1 MTVVVA
7 IPRELLLALRQLRR
21 ARGALVTLTMAVALS
36 VGTNVA
42 VAFLVYHELRPA
54 TLASD
59 PDRLFII
66 RTAGGGT
73 VPPPDSPDVVTDLRL
88 SLRDYADLAA
98 EPGAFQTIGGFN
110 ADTVAVMTGADR
122 GRSVCRVF
130 VLPGTLDALGVR
142 PAMGRSLDARD
153 FEPNALPVTL
163 LGYEVWQRY
172 FLADPEIVGRSIRL
186 DDQPFTVAGVLPRGV
201 ADLVLQRRALFD
213 AASPHLCLVTPFV
226 PGLSGYANRLHDYL
240 RGSRDAPWLHVVG
253 RLCPEAT
260 ESQAAAQLQSRSAV
274 LRSQSTTRTPA
285 WALRLTPFRSWH
297 TGPVRPVLLLL
308 AAAAFLT
315 ILVAVSNVSAL
326 ITAETARRANE
337 FGLRFAVGARFTS
350 LAAVIVLR
358 GFLWCLPGAVVGTL
372 CAVAIVNRLRSPA
385 VGTLTAADQL
395 GELAVFFLPGAL
407 TITIVLIA
415 AGVAARQLR
424 ESSLVDSLRQGGQWS
439 SGSGRR
445 LVAAFLLFQTSAGV
459 SLALGSAVLIRT
471 MWTIA
476 GRDPGF
482 DRERGFIVEL
492 RVPRSRYPDLLS
504 QREFY
509 GRALA
514 RVQAVQ
520 GIAAAGISSSP
531 PLASAASSISGAALV
546 GDDGTRRLPGVL
558 AAQFVTAGYFEALGV
573 RLLRGRFLTL
583 QDERERSGIVVDE
596 SFWRRHLTSGDSLST
611 SLRFGRDTMAIVG
624 VVANTGEPGGTLSP
638 DGHGDE
644 GTVFLPFSAFT
655 SAPTWAF
662 LVARLS
668 SSDARAMDAVVR
680 DVAAIDPSVLVGDP
694 VTFTSLLARRFATH
708 RRLTVL
714 FTMMTI
720 VILLLA
726 ATSISAA
733 LHEAV
738 SMRTNEIAV
747 RYCLGANARQIALL
761 MLKSIGLPA
770 SAGLALGTLFGVLF
784 VRVLSSSLE
793 GVATIDLSTSTLVV
807 LLSAMGGLMASVA
820 PIRRALRVN
829 PASIVRHE

>member
-1 MTVVVA
+1 VIT
-7 IPRELLLALRQLRR
+7 IHRELLLALRQLRR
-21 ARGALVTLTMAVALS
+21 AGGALVTLTMAVALS

-59 PDRLFII
+59 LDRLFII
-66 RTAGGGT
+66 RSAGGGI
-73 VPPPDSPDVVTDLRL
+73 VPPPDSSDVVTDLRL
-88 SLRDYADLAA
+88 SLRDYEDLAA
-98 EPGAFQTIGGFN
+98 DPGAFQTIGGFN
-110 ADTVAVMTGADR
+110 ADIIAVMTGADR

-130 VLPGTLDALGVR
+130 VLPGTLDAFGVR
-142 PAMGRSLDARD
+142 PAIGRPLDARD
-153 FEPNALPVTL
+153 FEPNAVPVAL

-172 FLADPEIVGRSIRL
+172 FLADPAIVGRPIRL
-186 DDQPFTVAGVLPRGV
+186 DDQPFTVAGVLPQG
-201 ADLVLQRRALFD
+201 ATDLVRQRRALFD
-213 AASPHLCLVTPFV
+213 GASPYLCIVTPFV

-240 RGSRDAPWLHVVG
+240 RGSREAPWLDVVA
-253 RLCPEAT
+253 RLRPDAT
-260 ESQAAAQLQSRSAV
+260 EAQAVAQLQSRSAV
-274 LRSQSTTRTPA
+274 LRSQSTARTPA
-285 WALRLTPFRSWH
+285 WALGLTPFRTWH

-326 ITAETARRANE
+326 ITAETARRAGE
-337 FGLRFAVGARFTS
+337 FGLRFAVGARFRS
-350 LAAVIVLR
+350 LATVVVLR

-372 CAVAIVNRLRSPA
+372 CAVAIVNRLRSAA
-385 VGTLTAADQL
+385 VGTLTGVDRV
-395 GELAVFFLPGAL
+395 GELSVFFVPGAL

-415 AGVAARQLR
+415 AAVASRQLR
-424 ESSLVDSLRQGGQWS
+424 ESSLVDSLRQGGQRF

-509 GRALA
+509 GRALV
-514 RVQAVQ
+514 RVRAVQ

-531 PLASAASSISGAALV
+531 PLASAASSISGAGLV
-546 GDDGTRRLPGVL
+546 GDNGARRLPGVL

-596 SFWRRHLTSGDSLST
+596 SFSRRHLPAGDPLSA

-680 DVAAIDPSVLVGDP
+680 EVAAIDPSVLVGDP
-694 VTFTSLLARRFATH
+694 VTFTSLLARRVATQ

-726 ATSISAA
+726 TTSIAAA

-747 RYCLGANARQIALL
+747 RYCLGANARQIARL
-761 MLKSIGLPA
+761 MLKGIALPA

-793 GVATIDLSTSTLVV
+793 GVASIDLSTSTLVV
-807 LLSAMGGLMASVA
+807 LLSAMAGLMASIA